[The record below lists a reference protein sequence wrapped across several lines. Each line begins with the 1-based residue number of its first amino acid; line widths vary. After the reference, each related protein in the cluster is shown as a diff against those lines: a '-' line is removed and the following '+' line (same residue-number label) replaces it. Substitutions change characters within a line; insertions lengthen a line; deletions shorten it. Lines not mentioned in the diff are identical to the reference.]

1 MFGNHKEIKEREKS
15 RLEHQREISRQSSAR
30 YRKKHKSDIKVKE
43 AMEIL
48 KIYDD
53 YNEKKPEYVGY

>member
-1 MFGNHKEIKEREKS
+1 MFGNYKKIKEIEETRLAHDRELRKH
-15 RLEHQREISRQSSAR
+15 RNAR
-30 YRKKHKSDIKVKE
+30 YYKKHKSDIKVKK